1 MAESEKLSIR
11 ANAATRVRMCV
22 GFKLTKER
30 YEDFLGSN
38 IAMSDRFCSLRNR
51 SSCWS
56 FRNLFRE
63 SQSAHC

>member
-1 MAESEKLSIR
+1 VAESEKLSIR

-38 IAMSDRFCSLRNR
+38 IAMSDRFRSLRNR
-51 SSCWS
+51 LNTL
-56 FRNLFRE
+56 NLPLQPE
-63 SQSAHC
+63 IGQ